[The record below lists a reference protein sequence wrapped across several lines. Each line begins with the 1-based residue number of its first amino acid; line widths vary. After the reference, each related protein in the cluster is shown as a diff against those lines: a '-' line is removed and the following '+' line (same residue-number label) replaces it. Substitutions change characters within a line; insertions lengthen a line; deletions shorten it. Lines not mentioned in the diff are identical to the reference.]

1 MHYDEIISQFTKKD
15 GKVLYIGTPTAVI
28 EKSATLSVLQAI
40 DPLTTNID
48 VDQLSKDFDTVVFAE
63 VLELVDDPRKLIN
76 QFKWQSGSSII
87 YEFKYDHMDSIDP
100 TWKLSWKHTGLEN
113 ILTWEFDYVKS
124 LYLGYA
130 TVYFCEGPN
139 KYTPDEIGEGVSVEH
154 KNTV

>member
-1 MHYDEIISQFTKKD
+1 MHYDEIISQFTEKD
-15 GKVLYIGTPTAVI
+15 GKVLYIGNPTAAI
-28 EKSATLSVLQAI
+28 EKSATLSVLQSI

-76 QFKWQSGSSII
+76 QFKWQSRSSII
-87 YEFKYDHMDSIDP
+87 YEFKYDHMDNINP
-100 TWKLSWKHTGLEN
+100 TWKLPWKHIGLEN

>member
-1 MHYDEIISQFTKKD
+1 MHYDEIISQFTEKD
-15 GKVLYIGTPTAVI
+15 GKVLYIGNPTADI
-28 EKSATLSVLQAI
+28 EKSATLSVLQSI

-76 QFKWQSGSSII
+76 QFKWQSKSSII
-87 YEFKYDHMDSIDP
+87 YEFKYDHMDNINP
-100 TWKLSWKHTGLEN
+100 TWKLPWKHIGLEN
-113 ILTWEFDYVKS
+113 VLTWEFDYVKS

-139 KYTPDEIGEGVSVEH
+139 KYTPDEIGEGISVEH

>member
-40 DPLTTNID
+40 DPLTTNTDI
-48 VDQLSKDFDTVVFAE
+48 DQLSKDFDTVVFAE

-87 YEFKYDHMDSIDP
+87 YEFKYDHMDSIDS
-100 TWKLSWKHTGLEN
+100 TWKLHWKHIGLEN